1 MNNMKTILNNIRN
14 VVTDIKNNIN
24 DNISHSHNSSKAGT
38 EQLC

>member
-1 MNNMKTILNNIRN
+1 MDNIKTILNDIKN

-24 DNISHSHNSSKAGT
+24 DNISHSHYRSRAGT